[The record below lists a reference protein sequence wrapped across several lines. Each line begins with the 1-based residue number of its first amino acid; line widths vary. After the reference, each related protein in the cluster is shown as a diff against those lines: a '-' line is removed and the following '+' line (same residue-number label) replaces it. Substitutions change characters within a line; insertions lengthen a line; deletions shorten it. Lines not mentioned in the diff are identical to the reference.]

1 MSQLSFENVG
11 PVKAWILEVEVY
23 SSNFS
28 SMSCL
33 CFNIHKLLSEE
44 ALHCSSLSVVDNP
57 SSLEGITHWIPPTV
71 MVPWRKISQCVWTG
85 MSVDTSEILVKR
97 KWTFG
102 SYWLLTKQR
111 YQSTPCKPKFIIP
124 WSTSSQPVFLPK
136 SYLRT
141 CHCCQYKG
149 IGIIPALSVVIRWK
163 IQSLLSKIVCA
174 WCIVLRMLFN

>member
-11 PVKAWILEVEVY
+11 PVKAWILEAEVY

-44 ALHCSSLSVVDNP
+44 ALHCSSLSVMDNS

-71 MVPWRKISQCVWTG
+71 MVPWRKQSVSAFWTG

-97 KWTFG
+97 NLAFG
-102 SYWLLTKQR
+102 SYWLLTKHLCQLT
-111 YQSTPCKPKFIIP
+111 SCKPKFIIC
-124 WSTSSQPVFLPK
+124 WSTFSPPVFLPK

-149 IGIIPALSVVIRWK
+149 IWHNSCSFSSYHKDRRK

-174 WCIVLRMLFN
+174 